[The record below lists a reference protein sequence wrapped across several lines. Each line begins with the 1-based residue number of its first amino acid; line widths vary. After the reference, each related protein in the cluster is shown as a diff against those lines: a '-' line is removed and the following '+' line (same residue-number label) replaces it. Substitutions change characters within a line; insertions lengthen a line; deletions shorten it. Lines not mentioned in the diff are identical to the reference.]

1 MVSTVR
7 PSASKAFA
15 VVGDAVS
22 GPPVFPD
29 AGAVM
34 PAVRATEAAATRA
47 YALVDLFRKI
57 APAQE
62 WFGRAKARPHGA
74 RSDTRSAPDS

>member
-1 MVSTVR
+1 
-7 PSASKAFA
+7 
-15 VVGDAVS
+15 
-22 GPPVFPD
+22 
-29 AGAVM
+29 M
-34 PAVRATEAAATRA
+34 PAVRATEAAATSA